1 MRLLAISVIVLVT
14 SAAGAA
20 SADNH
25 EILVGWQDRSMRAPS
40 ADAVTGDNLGGA
52 QVGYA
57 HVLPVATLPGL
68 ELWLGGG
75 MELGVAEGEMFQ
87 TLSSELSTVAFV
99 ATARA
104 RYWLWRPVFAT
115 ARLSL
120 GAVDTSLS
128 LTDQAGMKVSDGSW
142 GTVGTAAAGLD
153 VMISRDMPILRSLG
167 VRVELGYT
175 RASAPALTLR
185 PDQPDNGTL
194 RLPMT
199 EASIGHLDLSGRF
212 VAITCFSEF

>member
-1 MRLLAISVIVLVT
+1 MRLLAILVLVT
-14 SAAGAA
+14 TAGLA

-52 QVGYA
+52 QIGYA
-57 HVLPVATLPGL
+57 HVLPVATIPGL

-75 MELGVAEGEMFQ
+75 MELGGAQGEMFQ
-87 TLSSELSTVAFV
+87 TLTTELSTVAFV

-104 RYWLWRPVFAT
+104 RYWLSRPVFAT

-120 GAVDTSLS
+120 GAVNTSLS
-128 LTDQAGMKVSDGSW
+128 LTDEAGMKVSDGSW
-142 GTVGTAAAGLD
+142 GTAGTAAAGLD
-153 VMISRDMPILRSLG
+153 VMISRDMPVLRSLG
-167 VRVELGYT
+167 LRVELGYT

-185 PDQPDNGTL
+185 PDRPDDGTL

-212 VAITCFSEF
+212 VSITCFSQF

>member
-1 MRLLAISVIVLVT
+1 MRVLAILVLL
-14 SAAGAA
+14 SAGVA

-25 EILVGWQDRSMRAPS
+25 ELLVGWQDRSMRAPS

-52 QVGYA
+52 SIGYA
-57 HVLPVATLPGL
+57 HVLPMSPVPGL
-68 ELWLGGG
+68 ELWVGGG
-75 MELGVAEGEMFQ
+75 MELGAAEGEMFQ
-87 TLSSELSTVAFV
+87 TLTSELSSVAFV

-104 RYWLWRPVFAT
+104 RYPLWGPVLAT

-120 GAVDTSLS
+120 GAANTSLS
-128 LTDQAGMKVSDGSW
+128 LTDESGMKVSDSSW
-142 GTVGTAAAGLD
+142 GTTGTAAAGLD
-153 VMISRDMPILRSLG
+153 VMISHDMPILRSLG
-167 VRVELGYT
+167 ARLELGYT

-185 PDQPDNGTL
+185 PDTPDDGTL

-212 VAITCFSEF
+212 IAITCFSEF